1 MLVLWLNWALSIPR
15 SFTEWPVPAQRQV
28 AVVLWRW
35 FLAWIE
41 GRLDFQAQGPSH
53 CGQLLVVLD
62 LEVGFW

>member
-15 SFTEWPVPAQRQV
+15 SFTEWQRQV

-41 GRLDFQAQGPSH
+41 GRLAFQAQGPSH